1 MTVQLSVAARNAR
14 LNSIPT
20 TVGPSAILQIRTGV
34 PPADCASAST
44 GTVLATLPLPA
55 TYFAAAAGGAM
66 AKTGTWED
74 VSADASGT
82 AGHFRIFDSG
92 VTTCHMQGTCG
103 VGTGDLQ
110 LDSTI
115 VVAGQDVVITAFTLT
130 DGNA

>member
-1 MTVQLSVAARNAR
+1 
-14 LNSIPT
+14 
-20 TVGPSAILQIRTGV
+20 
-34 PPADCASAST
+34 
-44 GTVLATLPLPA
+44 VLATLPLPA